1 MEKSILKSQ
10 KVASPRPGQI
20 MSQGVKVTGGTT
32 VYTSGQVARNSQ
44 GEVVGVEDAGAQTR
58 QVLENLKSVLA
69 EAGATLDDIVKVVV
83 YVTNVDDFAEVH
95 RVRTSKR
102 TIRPA
107 PWWRCRRWPAP
118 TSSSKSRPSP
128 SYLRNHLKKPSQ
140 KAGFFCPARP
150 PQWVS
155 VAGGHIPQA
164 PCQ

>member
-95 RVRTSKR
+95 RVRAEYFQKDY
-102 TIRPA
+102 PA
-107 PWWRCRRWPAP
+107 STLVEVSA
-118 TSSSKSRPSP
+118 
-128 SYLRNHLKKPSQ
+128 L
-140 KAGFFCPARP
+140 AGPDLLVEIEA
-150 PQWVS
+150 
-155 VAGGHIPQA
+155 VAVIP
-164 PCQ
+164 